1 MAGLNQ
7 LEPAVPEEA
16 EALEGAIRTL
26 SRLLLSEEPLE
37 TTLGR
42 VAGLACRTIPGCE
55 MASLTMMTGGRPS
68 TAVQTDPE
76 VEPLDTAQYQGKG
89 GPCLEAYATRQ
100 IIRLNVAEDGFRWPE
115 FTEAAR
121 AAGVVSVLAV
131 PLTVGR
137 SPVGALNLFSK
148 TKHGFTEADE
158 ETAGLFSEQ
167 AAVACANAEVF
178 WRTYS
183 LTENLREALESRD
196 VIGQAK
202 GILMARRGCSPD
214 EAFEALRKASMHRNV
229 KLKDI
234 AGEVV
239 YTGDLGDS
247 DLDSGP

>member
-1 MAGLNQ
+1 MTE
-7 LEPAVPEEA
+7 EP
-16 EALEGAIRTL
+16 EALEGAIRSL

-55 MASLTMMTGGRPS
+55 MASLTMMRGDRPS

-76 VEPLDTAQYQGKG
+76 VEPLDTAQYQGQG

-100 IIRLNVAEDGFRWPE
+100 IIRLDVARDHGVRWPE

-121 AAGVVSVLAV
+121 DAGFVSVLAV
-131 PLTVGR
+131 PLTVGP
-137 SPVGALNLFSK
+137 SAVGALNLFSK
-148 TKHGFTEADE
+148 TTRGFTDADE

-167 AAVACANAEVF
+167 AAVACVNAEVY
-178 WRTYS
+178 WRTYGV
-183 LTENLREALESRD
+183 TENLREALESRD

-214 EAFEALRKASMHRNV
+214 DAFEALRKVSMRRNV
-229 KLKDI
+229 KLRVVAD
-234 AGEVV
+234 EVV
-239 YTGDLGDS
+239 YTGDLDDGDAA
-247 DLDSGP
+247 LGR